1 MQATAATNRVTIRLI
16 EREHRRRAFTL
27 VELLV
32 VIAIISMLI
41 AVLLPAVQ
49 AARGAARRTQC
60 QNNLRQIGI
69 GLRSYHTANNQFPV
83 GVTEWRGRGNTTQR
97 QLAWSA
103 WLLPFVEQQTLFDRL
118 DLSTP
123 FDSDENAVGAATL
136 LSVYVCPSSRR
147 GENLVEDRGPCDY
160 GGINGERIV
169 SPNRPAKGIMLAVPL
184 LPGAGALSW
193 EPGAAK

>member
-16 EREHRRRAFTL
+16 EREHSRRAFTL

-69 GLRSYHTANNQFPV
+69 GLRSYHTANNEFPV

-103 WLLPFVEQQTLFDRL
+103 WLLTLFTTAEFR
-118 DLSTP
+118 
-123 FDSDENAVGAATL
+123 
-136 LSVYVCPSSRR
+136 Y
-147 GENLVEDRGPCDY
+147 
-160 GGINGERIV
+160 
-169 SPNRPAKGIMLAVPL
+169 LADT
-184 LPGAGALSW
+184 
-193 EPGAAK
+193 E